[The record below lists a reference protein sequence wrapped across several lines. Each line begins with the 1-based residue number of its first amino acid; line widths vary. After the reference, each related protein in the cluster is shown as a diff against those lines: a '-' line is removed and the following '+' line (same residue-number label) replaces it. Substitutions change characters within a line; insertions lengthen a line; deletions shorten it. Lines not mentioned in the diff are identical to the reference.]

1 MAIFFGALLMLLLVF
16 YIISRCCCDK
26 SRKEPD
32 YSEIPTKEDFGK
44 ENRGSS
50 TSSMNLHFIN
60 EKDPKENRL
69 PNVSKIEEFS
79 AEISVS
85 DIEGEDVTLTAYGDT
100 MTVASMDSKY
110 SWLSLNTVTKM
121 NLHVQCSLI
130 YSKEMKYVAGKIIQ
144 LDGINIAESNSS
156 LQAKVHVVVLPAKKY
171 ALKTNWYDINR
182 KAAKVQIGEYFKYQ
196 FRKKS
201 LDFETIF
208 RIRAY
213 GRRNNIG
220 TLGRNKCMGEC
231 YINLK
236 EIINSRGGLTLWRL
250 LTRGI
255 GDNETIVEE

>member
-1 MAIFFGALLMLLLVF
+1 MLLLVF

-69 PNVSKIEEFS
+69 PNVSKTEEFS

-182 KAAKVQIGEYFKYQ
+182 KAAK
-196 FRKKS
+196 FRPK
-201 LDFETIF
+201 
-208 RIRAY
+208 
-213 GRRNNIG
+213 
-220 TLGRNKCMGEC
+220 
-231 YINLK
+231 
-236 EIINSRGGLTLWRL
+236 
-250 LTRGI
+250 
-255 GDNETIVEE
+255 